1 MWVAKLSNAYYK
13 YFIIEWIIYI
23 PCLLY
28 MFFPGTLYYVPFI
41 PNQIEHISISLGL
54 ILVMLIV
61 ILIRNFSLKRERI
74 KLNQVDFWLACW
86 FFYQLV
92 SLYFTNSKISFEV
105 VNQQVFLGLLY
116 VFIRNINI
124 NKHKY
129 ILFYY
134 CL

>member
-129 ILFYY
+129 IL
-134 CL
+134 

>member
-129 ILFYY
+129 ILF
-134 CL
+134 LLL

>member
-74 KLNQVDFWLACW
+74 KLNQVDFWLACL

-124 NKHKY
+124 NKHK
-129 ILFYY
+129 
-134 CL
+134 